1 MKLNEIATILNQTIV
16 PNILGGETT
25 ITEDLSNINLIGT
38 AIADL
43 DGDALKDYTKSFALG
58 IVKNFFQT
66 RSYKNE
72 TYGLFIDSVEF
83 GGAVQ
88 RVKARLLKAYDTPI
102 LNLVSYNT
110 DPGAPD
116 YNDGHF
122 YGTETDSRVYTETNA
137 FQIPYS
143 IPTEMF
149 KKSMTN
155 AGDLQKLVALV
166 ESNAQNTLTNELN
179 GLAKSVIRRLIVS
192 CAGAREVKLITMYN
206 TLHGLDGAN
215 AVTLANWENN
225 TDFKLWCQSVIIR
238 IKKRLTEWNRV
249 TNDGTIE
256 TFTPEADIRT
266 ILLSEFGT
274 NVDFTQSSV
283 YHKELTDIGNYYTV
297 ESWQNSSADILP
309 QISETSVHDEVVQKI
324 SASNTV
330 TVKHI
335 VGLVYDRLAAGI
347 TNRLDKTTSDY
358 IAKGDFTTLFH
369 HVAKD
374 LWIDPR
380 NSAIILTLS

>member
-1 MKLNEIATILNQTIV
+1 MKLNEIAHILNQTIV
-16 PNILGGETT
+16 PNILGEETT
-25 ITEDLSNINLIGT
+25 IQEDLSNINLIGT
-38 AIADL
+38 AIAGL

-58 IVKNFFQT
+58 IVKNFFNT
-66 RSYKNE
+66 RTYKSE

-110 DPGAPD
+110 ELDAPD
-116 YNDGHF
+116 YNDGHY

-149 KKSMTN
+149 KKAMTN
-155 AGDLQKLVALV
+155 AGDLQKLVALI

-179 GLAKSVIRRLIVS
+179 GVAKMVIRRLIVS
-192 CAGAREVKLITMYN
+192 CAGAREVKLITLYN
-206 TLHGLDGAN
+206 TLHNAN
-215 AVTLANWENN
+215 VTLENWNLN

-238 IKKRLTEWNRV
+238 LKKRLTEWNRV

-256 TFTPEADIRT
+256 TFTPEGDIRT

-297 ESWQNSSADILP
+297 ESWQNSSTDILP
-309 QISETSVHDEVVQKI
+309 QISANSVHDEVVQKTG
-324 SASNTV
+324 AENVV

-335 VGLVYDRLAAGI
+335 VGIVYDRLAAGI

-358 IAKGDFTTLFH
+358 IAKGDFTTMFH

>member
-1 MKLNEIATILNQTIV
+1 MKLNEIAHILNQTIV
-16 PNILGGETT
+16 PNILGEETT
-25 ITEDLSNINLIGT
+25 IQEDLSNINLIGT
-38 AIADL
+38 AIAGL
-43 DGDALKDYTKSFALG
+43 DGDALKDYTKSFALR
-58 IVKNFFQT
+58 IVKNFFNT
-66 RSYKNE
+66 RTYKSE

-110 DPGAPD
+110 ELDAPD
-116 YNDGHF
+116 YNDGHY

-149 KKSMTN
+149 KKAMTN
-155 AGDLQKLVALV
+155 AGDLQKLVALI

-179 GLAKSVIRRLIVS
+179 GLAKMVIRRLIVS
-192 CAGAREVKLITMYN
+192 CAGAREVKLITLYN
-206 TLHGLDGAN
+206 TLHNAN
-215 AVTLANWENN
+215 VTLENWNLN

-238 IKKRLTEWNRV
+238 LKKRLTEWNRV

-256 TFTPEADIRT
+256 TFTPEGDIRT

-297 ESWQNSSADILP
+297 ESWQNSSTDILP
-309 QISETSVHDEVVQKI
+309 QISANSVHDEVVQKTG
-324 SASNTV
+324 AENVV

-335 VGLVYDRLAAGI
+335 VGIVYDRLAAGI

-358 IAKGDFTTLFH
+358 IAKGDFTTMFH